1 MKRWLLLLWLLVP
14 LPVVVWHYGAGQL
27 WLARDR
33 ANTLIRQAQTAEAQR
48 QWSQAEGRFREASA
62 QVGNSDPRLRTQLD
76 LALVRMR
83 YRQGGA
89 VEAIDG
95 IDRVIAEARFHSQ
108 PAELQRE
115 ARELSGRIHYH
126 AAWVM
131 RLEGAQRDLWM
142 EEAELA
148 RQNYR
153 MLSEQSLAAANTN
166 YSLVQQTNLETSVRL
181 QRMSLIELMGRR
193 LPEEGQAMS
202 GQGLTEQM
210 AKRRGQRG
218 KGNQPGQ
225 GENGDGPPAPGAGTT
240 RFPGGPGS

>member
-14 LPVVVWHYGAGQL
+14 LPVVVWHYGGGQQ

-33 ANTLIRQAQTAEAQR
+33 AHARIRQAEAAEAR
-48 QWSQAEGRFREASA
+48 RDWNEAERMFREAA
-62 QVGNSDPRLRTQLD
+62 AEVGPADPRLRTRLD
-76 LALVRMR
+76 LAQVRMR
-83 YRQGGA
+83 YRLGGA

-95 IDRVIAEARFHSQ
+95 IDRLIADRRFAEQ
-108 PAELQRE
+108 PEELQRE
-115 ARELSGRIHYH
+115 ARELAGRIHYH

-153 MLSEQSLAAANTN
+153 LLTEQSLAVSRTN
-166 YSLVQQTNLETSVRL
+166 HAELQQTNLETAVRL
-181 QRMSLIELMGRR
+181 QRMSLTELMGRP

-202 GQGLTEQM
+202 GQGLSEQM
-210 AKRRGQRG
+210 ARRRGQRG
-218 KGNQPGQ
+218 RGNQPGI
-225 GENGDGPPAPGAGTT
+225 GEGDDGPPAAGAGTQ

>member
-14 LPVVVWHYGAGQL
+14 LPVVVWHFGPGQK

-33 ANTLIRQAQTAEAQR
+33 AYTLIQQAQAAEAKSN
-48 QWSQAEGRFREASA
+48 WAAAETLFRDAA
-62 QVGNSDPRLRTQLD
+62 GKIGNSDPAVRMQLD
-76 LALVRMR
+76 VALVRAR
-83 YRQGGA
+83 YQQGGA

-95 IDRVIAEARFHSQ
+95 VDRILADAKFNTVPTS
-108 PAELQRE
+108 LQQE
-115 ARELSGRIHYH
+115 ARELAGRIHYY

-153 MLSEQSLAAANTN
+153 LLTESSFSAGKNT
-166 YSLVQQTNLETSVRL
+166 YAQLQQTNLESSVRL
-181 QRMSLIELMGRR
+181 QRMSLTELMGRP
-193 LPEEGQAMS
+193 LPEEGRNMA

-210 AKRRGQRG
+210 AKRRGDR
-218 KGNQPGQ
+218 GNQPGV
-225 GENGDGPPAPGAGTT
+225 GENDEGPPGEGAGTT